1 MSQDGSDKGCCC
13 SCTQC
18 PPWWVTMGFVPPRQL
33 PMNMPAA
40 TAAPPATTQTGT
52 TTGSSGG
59 GNPLGGLGSII
70 GDVTGL
76 LGGI

>member
-1 MSQDGSDKGCCC
+1 
-13 SCTQC
+13 
-18 PPWWVTMGFVPPRQL
+18 MGFVPPRQL